1 VSNHWAKGGA
11 GARALAEAVVA
22 ICEGPSQFKFLY
34 DLDLSIGD
42 KIEIIGKEIYGA
54 DGIELSDL
62 ARTQIDTY
70 TRQGYSRLPSMSPLH
85 YRRSLFDNESLQF
98 AWRKLNIPSRMTPTS
113 RVFQKVRHSFKY
125 FQRKPTLRGTGFTLL
140 IRAVRLSAGAGFLYP
155 ILGDMQTMPGLGT
168 RPGRIKLPRLDF
180 TN

>member
-34 DLDLSIGD
+34 DLDLPIRD
-42 KIEIIGKEIYGA
+42 KIEVIGKEIYGA

-85 YRRSLFDNESLQF
+85 YRWSCLIMSSCSLHGENSIF
-98 AWRKLNIPSRMTPTS
+98 
-113 RVFQKVRHSFKY
+113 
-125 FQRKPTLRGTGFTLL
+125 LL
-140 IRAVRLSAGAGFLYP
+140 A
-155 ILGDMQTMPGLGT
+155 
-168 RPGRIKLPRLDF
+168 
-180 TN
+180 